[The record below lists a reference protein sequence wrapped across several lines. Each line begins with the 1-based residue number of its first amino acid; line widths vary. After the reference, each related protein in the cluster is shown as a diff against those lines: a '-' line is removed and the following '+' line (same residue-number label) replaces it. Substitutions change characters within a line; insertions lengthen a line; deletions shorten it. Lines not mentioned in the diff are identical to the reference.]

1 MDENAHLLYLE
12 VSYLLNG
19 PIMLGT
25 FVIGVVT
32 NLFSFYILFKAQIP
46 IKRDSSL
53 KLTYAPTDPPD
64 PVVPKV
70 VIAEHRTIW
79 EYRISSNIK
88 RSQRRPR
95 IYVYLLWLTGCDIA
109 LLVFAFLNF
118 SLPRMIDVLQ
128 GYYAKFIPF
137 G

>member
-1 MDENAHLLYLE
+1 MDEETSNLYAE

-25 FVIGVVT
+25 FIVGFLT
-32 NLFSFYILFKAQIP
+32 NVLAFYVLIKSRIP
-46 IKRDSSL
+46 NKRDSSL
-53 KLTYAPTDPPD
+53 KLTYAPPD
-64 PVVPKV
+64 PIVPKML
-70 VIAEHRTIW
+70 IDGHRAIW
-79 EYRISSNIK
+79 ELRIVTNIR

-118 SLPRMIDVLQ
+118 SLPRLIDILD
-128 GYYAKFIPF
+128 GFYAKLIPI